1 MGSIISSLSKYEYK
15 VTIMYSKNLP
25 LTTFWLG
32 SWMFHQ
38 PAWTVGNYSSGPLGA
53 GTLGTKLTGGF
64 YRPELLPCMVY
75 GELAKLVL
83 ET

>member
-1 MGSIISSLSKYEYK
+1 
-15 VTIMYSKNLP
+15 
-25 LTTFWLG
+25 
-32 SWMFHQ
+32 MFHQ